1 MFFKHLVLLDPKKSL
16 VDLLFFDGASNMQIG
31 GEVIGAIYPRITCL
45 HGVEHS
51 IALVFSDW
59 AKIQIIKVSTILY
72 VIIYRPYNNNKYNN
86 TKFICILIAL
96 CLLQLLIF
104 KI

>member
-1 MFFKHLVLLDPKKSL
+1 
-16 VDLLFFDGASNMQIG
+16 MQIG

-59 AKIQIIKVSTILY
+59 AKIDIIKVSTIY
-72 VIIYRPYNNNKYNN
+72 VIIY
-86 TKFICILIAL
+86 
-96 CLLQLLIF
+96 LLYPIDSYMVRRQR
-104 KI
+104 